1 MSKTNEQRRR
11 LLAQVHI
18 AAKELGLDEE
28 TYRAVLK
35 RIAGVSSAAEASDA
49 GLRAVLDAFARRGW
63 KRRRFRPSNKPHVR
77 KVWAMWGEL
86 KRRGV
91 WRDRRRS
98 SLRAFVKRQ
107 TGIDN
112 PEWLTPRDAEA
123 VIEALKAMGERAGI
137 IWEKV
142 A

>member
-1 MSKTNEQRRR
+1 MAVPETRRR

-35 RIAGVSSAAEASDA
+35 RIAGVSSAAQASDA
-49 GLRAVLDAFARRGW
+49 QLRAVLDEFARRGW
-63 KRRRFRPSNKPHVR
+63 KRRRIRPSRKPHVR
-77 KVWAMWGEL
+77 KVWAMWAEL
-86 KRRGV
+86 KRRGI

-107 TGIDN
+107 TGVED
-112 PEWLTPRDAEA
+112 PEWLTPEEANA
-123 VIEALKAMGERAGI
+123 VIEALKVMGERSGVV
-137 IWEKV
+137 WEEV